1 MLKYRII
8 PCLDVKDNQVVKGV
22 NFENLMFAGDP
33 VELAKFYYQS
43 GADELCFLDI
53 SASQENRGT
62 MIEMVKKV
70 AKVCFIPFTVGGGV
84 RSVDDFAVLL
94 KSGADKVSINSS
106 AIKNPQ
112 LISQASKKF
121 GKQCVVIAVDV
132 KKNSQGIYKVY
143 SHGGKIETNLEA
155 LDWIKTAEDLG
166 AGEILL
172 TSMNQD
178 GTMQGYDLELLKKVS
193 QISSIPLIASGGV
206 GELEHLAQGLKNGAS
221 AVLAASIFHFKKHSI
236 KEAKQYLNSQHLP
249 VCW

>member
-236 KEAKQYLNSQHLP
+236 KEAKQYLDSQHLP

>member
-33 VELAKFYYQS
+33 VELVKFYYQS

-236 KEAKQYLNSQHLP
+236 KEAKQYLDSQHLP